1 MPRTKLT
8 LRHARA
14 RQRPNPPRRAHTASG
29 REIVGFWGWME
40 RVVLLVTL
48 LSVGFGYQVYQEERD
63 TRRQEAINRA
73 WSLITTPA
81 TGNSGKGPALEYL
94 NDQRISL
101 QGINLSCDR
110 MGGGWDA
117 EKRHCETPT
126 WLQGVEL
133 QGADLEGAQLQGAD
147 LGEAVLQGA
156 DLSGGNLQ
164 GAHLWD
170 ASLQKTDLLGADL
183 QGANLSGADLQGANL
198 RYADL
203 QGANLSHTYWQGAAF
218 SYADLQGADLSGAEF
233 DGANLLFT
241 WFGGA
246 NLNGA
251 DFTDAEAVDTARFR
265 YPETGLSAWA
275 WAHNPPIGLDGI
287 EIDLCVFDPQIH
299 SGLERPDPCISPDAP
314 AAPE

>member
-29 REIVGFWGWME
+29 REIAGFWGWME

-94 NDQRISL
+94 NDQGIPL
-101 QGINLSCDR
+101 QGINLSCEH

-117 EKRHCETPT
+117 EKLTCETPT
-126 WLQGVEL
+126 YLRGVEL
-133 QGADLEGAQLQGAD
+133 HGADLEGAQLQGAD
-147 LGEAVLQGA
+147 LTYADLQRAYLGFVGLQGA
-156 DLSGGNLQ
+156 DLRGAKLQ
-164 GAHLWD
+164 GANLAHVYLQRATLTYVLLRRIDLTYADLQDADLVVADFQEAHLTY
-170 ASLQKTDLLGADL
+170 ANLRNAVLAGADL
-183 QGANLSGADLQGANL
+183 QGADLHDAKFEGANLSGAD
-198 RYADL
+198 
-203 QGANLSHTYWQGAAF
+203 
-218 SYADLQGADLSGAEF
+218 
-233 DGANLLFT
+233 
-241 WFGGA
+241 
-246 NLNGA
+246 
-251 DFTDAEAVDTARFR
+251 FTDAKQLDTALLRD
-265 YPETGLSAWA
+265 PETGLSAWA
-275 WAHNPPIGLDGI
+275 WADRPPIGLDGI

-299 SGLERPDPCISPDAP
+299 SGLERPDPCIPPDAP